1 MRLAAVVLLGLVLF
15 SSSSWTVWAQE
26 TIDISKITC
35 DQWMGYKITDPHDIA
50 MWLHGFYHGKRNN
63 TIIEVQEFQANIRK
77 LEGYCISHPER
88 RIMQVVEEWLKVAKK
103 TD

>member
-1 MRLAAVVLLGLVLF
+1 MMRSAAIILSGLVLL
-15 SSSSWTVWAQE
+15 SSSWTVRAQE

-35 DQWMGYKITDPHDIA
+35 DQWLGDRITDPHDIA

-63 TIIEVQEFQANIRK
+63 TIIEVQEFQANITQ
-77 LEGYCISHPER
+77 LEHYCIDHPER
-88 RIMQVVEEWLKVAKK
+88 RIMQVIEEWLKVAKK